1 MNKAELVRKI
11 AEKTG
16 MSQAKTR
23 KFLDTFIE
31 VMEEEL
37 VRGGEVKLLGFG
49 TFRVVKRKGRKGT
62 DPRTRKPIK
71 IPAKKVVKFRAGKR
85 LTKKLAEV
93 IN

>member
-37 VRGGEVKLLGFG
+37 ARGGEVKLLGFG
-49 TFRVVKRKGRKGT
+49 IFRVVKRKGRKGT
-62 DPRTRKPIK
+62 NPRTRKPIK
-71 IPAKKVVKFRAGKR
+71 IPAKKVVKFRAGK
-85 LTKKLAEV
+85 KLAEV
-93 IN
+93 VK